1 MPNDALELV
10 KAKLRKQHYL
20 HSDNIIETHYKKVLS
35 KEELAAWASL
45 RKNKDIYIQKFDKGN
60 MAAIFDKDTYNK
72 SLAPILNTLTKNEC
86 KDSFQL
92 AEEIYRKDPI
102 LLRVD

>member
-1 MPNDALELV
+1 
-10 KAKLRKQHYL
+10 
-20 HSDNIIETHYKKVLS
+20 
-35 KEELAAWASL
+35 
-45 RKNKDIYIQKFDKGN
+45 
-60 MAAIFDKDTYNK
+60 MAAIFDKDTHNK

-102 LLRVD
+102 LLSVD

>member
-1 MPNDALELV
+1 
-10 KAKLRKQHYL
+10 
-20 HSDNIIETHYKKVLS
+20 
-35 KEELAAWASL
+35 
-45 RKNKDIYIQKFDKGN
+45 

-86 KDSFQL
+86 KNSFQL

-102 LLRVD
+102 LLSVD